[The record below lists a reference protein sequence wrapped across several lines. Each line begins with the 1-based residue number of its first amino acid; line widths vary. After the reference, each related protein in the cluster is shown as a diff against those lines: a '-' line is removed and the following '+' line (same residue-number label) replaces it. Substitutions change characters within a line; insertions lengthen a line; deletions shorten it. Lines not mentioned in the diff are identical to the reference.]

1 MNEKQQI
8 AHLFRRAGFGGT
20 MKELETARRE
30 GYAATLE
37 RFLAFESVADDV
49 EGDLA
54 DVQDGLL
61 DLKNIE
67 DVRTAWCYRM
77 ARTARP
83 LQERMTLFWHN
94 HFATG
99 AGKVEQAMLMH
110 QQIALFRRYAA
121 GNFRS
126 LLVEVSKNPAMLIWL
141 DGRVNRKGVPNE
153 NYGRELMELFTIGIG
168 NYTEKDV
175 KEVARSFTGWNMR
188 DGGVFFFDE
197 KQHDKGEK
205 TVLGKTGPLDG
216 TDVIDILAAH
226 PATAKRLS
234 EKLFKEF
241 VGPAPDEKTVE
252 ALCAEYFRSGYDV
265 RAMLRVLFTSQAF
278 LADGAQWARIKS
290 PAELVIGALRAMPSL
305 IPVKYLPAHL
315 RRMGQDL
322 LAPPTVKG
330 WDGNTAWL
338 STTTVMNRFNFARDL
353 GPGYNNQPSPA
364 LAPGQL
370 VQDFAIDS
378 PEKLVDHMLQR
389 FGPLEVSDEAKAK
402 LVEYVKSPEQPKGPV
417 FPAQPTWDGKVRG
430 VAHLVMALPE
440 FQLA

>member
-1 MNEKQQI
+1 MNETQQL
-8 AHLFRRAGFGGT
+8 AHLFRRAGFGAT
-20 MKELETARRE
+20 IKELESARRE

-37 RFLAFESVADDV
+37 RLLAFESVADDV

-126 LLVEVSKNPAMLIWL
+126 LLLEVSRNPAMLIWL
-141 DGRVNRKGVPNE
+141 DGRANRKGMPNE

-168 NYTEKDV
+168 NYTEADV
-175 KEVARSFTGWNMR
+175 KEVARSFTGWNLR
-188 DGGVFFFDE
+188 EGVFTFEE

-205 TVLGKTGPLDG
+205 TVLGKNGTLDG
-216 TDVIDILAAH
+216 TDVIDILTAH

-241 VGPAPDEKTVE
+241 IGPAPDEKTVE

-265 RAMLRVLFTSQAF
+265 RAMLRVLFTSKAF

-290 PAELVIGALRAMPSL
+290 PAELVIGALRAMPSI
-305 IPVKYLPAHL
+305 IPVKVLPAHL

-330 WDGNTAWL
+330 WDGHTAWL

-353 GPGYNNQPSPA
+353 GPGVGNQPSPA

-378 PEKLVDHMLQR
+378 AEKLVDHMLQR
-389 FGPLEVSDEAKAK
+389 FGPLEISAEAKTK

-417 FPAQPTWDGKVRG
+417 FPAPPTWDGKVRG